1 MREFF
6 EVFFKS
12 FWIVLFVVLLWVIH
26 FSNIYFDLNLVE
38 LGVMPRSFKGLIG
51 VLLSPLIHSK
61 ENINHLMNNSVPFLI
76 LCWTL
81 FYFYKPIAWKI
92 FTSSW
97 ILTGLFVWISARE
110 AYHIGI
116 SGVLYS
122 LLFFIFF
129 SGVFRK
135 EARLLTV
142 ALLVVFLYG
151 SMVWGIF
158 PYDWTISFE
167 SHFFGLFPVFSHADF
182 CFHDHFFTSFYF
194 LHANI
199 FFSWVFLWSFC
210 IVCTGFHSGSD
221 QDATCFA
228 KVPFWCALISVSA
241 NISSIQGYSRMRSR
255 GVIIIF
261 GSRE

>member
-1 MREFF
+1 
-6 EVFFKS
+6 
-12 FWIVLFVVLLWVIH
+12 
-26 FSNIYFDLNLVE
+26 
-38 LGVMPRSFKGLIG
+38 
-51 VLLSPLIHSK
+51 
-61 ENINHLMNNSVPFLI
+61 MNNSVPFLI

-97 ILTGLFVWISARE
+97 VLTGLFVWISARE

-167 SHFFGLFPVFSHADF
+167 SHFFGAITGIVLAYFNRKEKATFKKVKTQWEVEEELGIEPPDF
-182 CFHDHFFTSFYF
+182 E
-194 LHANI
+194 NM
-199 FFSWVFLWSFC
+199 W
-210 IVCTGFHSGSD
+210 
-221 QDATCFA
+221 
-228 KVPFWCALISVSA
+228 
-241 NISSIQGYSRMRSR
+241 
-255 GVIIIF
+255 
-261 GSRE
+261 EEE

>member
-97 ILTGLFVWISARE
+97 VLTGLFVWISARE

-167 SHFFGLFPVFSHADF
+167 SHFFGAITGIVLAYFNRKEKATFKKVKTQWEVEEELGIEPPDF
-182 CFHDHFFTSFYF
+182 E
-194 LHANI
+194 NM
-199 FFSWVFLWSFC
+199 W
-210 IVCTGFHSGSD
+210 
-221 QDATCFA
+221 
-228 KVPFWCALISVSA
+228 
-241 NISSIQGYSRMRSR
+241 
-255 GVIIIF
+255 
-261 GSRE
+261 EEE

>member
-1 MREFF
+1 MKEFF

-12 FWIVLFVVLLWVIH
+12 FWIVLFLAGLWLIH
-26 FSNIYFDLNLVE
+26 LTNTYFNLNLNE
-38 LGVMPRSFKGLIG
+38 LGIIPRDLKGFMG
-51 VLLSPLIHSK
+51 VFFAPLIHSK
-61 ENINHLMNNSVPFLI
+61 ENVNHLLNNSAPFLI
-76 LCWTL
+76 LTWTL

-92 FTSSW
+92 FFYSW
-97 ILTGLFVWISARE
+97 FCTGVFVWISARV

-116 SGVLYS
+116 SGILYS

-167 SHFFGLFPVFSHADF
+167 SHFFGAITGTVLAYFNRKEKASFKLQKTQWEIEEELGIEPPDF
-182 CFHDHFFTSFYF
+182 ESTW
-194 LHANI
+194 N
-199 FFSWVFLWSFC
+199 
-210 IVCTGFHSGSD
+210 
-221 QDATCFA
+221 
-228 KVPFWCALISVSA
+228 
-241 NISSIQGYSRMRSR
+241 
-255 GVIIIF
+255 
-261 GSRE
+261 EE